1 MPNWPLPEIV
11 FEGRPE
17 LEGLYRPPAITQC
30 PFKYGGGVHI
40 TWSHGAK
47 NQTLSGSDTNNETF
61 YLCELEN
68 DSVHW
73 CLTTVTRMK

>member
-11 FEGRPE
+11 FEIRPE
-17 LEGLYRPPAITQC
+17 LEGLYRR
-30 PFKYGGGVHI
+30 GGLHI
-40 TWSHGAK
+40 AWSHGAK
-47 NQTLSGSDTNNETF
+47 NQMLSGSDTNNETF
-61 YLCELEN
+61 YLCGLEN